1 MEKLSE
7 RGAEVYPHGLKFE
20 LTMEKEDEEASRT
33 FGKEFV
39 TFLKTP
45 IL

>member
-20 LTMEKEDEEASRT
+20 LTLEKNLLRS
-33 FGKEFV
+33 
-39 TFLKTP
+39 
-45 IL
+45 